1 MRIKLLYI
9 RIRDTYAKW
18 HQMNGRWYL
27 WYFAPI
33 FSLYNLSEPH
43 GARSSQILKVL
54 IEKSKSQSKYINHNH
69 VTMHR
74 FFLCTFVF
82 IAFEIVL
89 SPLRNFFCRS
99 HTIKTKLDS
108 NRTQKIIIIKIY
120 FAINL
125 IYIHDFNRF

>member
-43 GARSSQILKVL
+43 GARSSQNS
-54 IEKSKSQSKYINHNH
+54 KSIDWKIKITVKIHKSQSRYNASI
-69 VTMHR
+69 
-74 FFLCTFVF
+74 FLCTFVF